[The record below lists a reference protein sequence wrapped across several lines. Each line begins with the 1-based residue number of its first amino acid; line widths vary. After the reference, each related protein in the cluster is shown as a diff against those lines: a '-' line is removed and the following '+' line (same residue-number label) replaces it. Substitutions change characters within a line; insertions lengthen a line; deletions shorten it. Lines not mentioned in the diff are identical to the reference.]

1 MKIEINGI
9 SGAVDEE
16 ALNTIFVKCRNPF
29 SLTEQQAKTLMEC
42 FVFEYC
48 DDIARLNDALYGVGN
63 ILDSYASQRQEVHN
77 HGYAPF

>member
-1 MKIEINGI
+1 MKIEINGV

-16 ALNTIFVKCRNPF
+16 ALNSVFVKCRNLF

-48 DDIARLNDALYGVGN
+48 DDIERLNDALFGAEN
-63 ILDSYASQRQEVHN
+63 ILNRYASQRQEVN
-77 HGYAPF
+77 HEYAPF